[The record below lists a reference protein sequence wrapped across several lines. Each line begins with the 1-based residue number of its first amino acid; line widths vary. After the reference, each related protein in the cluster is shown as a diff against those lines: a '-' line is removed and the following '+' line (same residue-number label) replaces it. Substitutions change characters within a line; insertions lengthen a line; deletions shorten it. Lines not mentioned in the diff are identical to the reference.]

1 MLDTYSRRYIN
12 PALEKTAELLVGC
25 GLTPNQVTAGA
36 MVCGVATA
44 PLIAAG
50 QPWGAVALLW
60 LSGLLDAVDGQMARQ
75 LKRPTAWGTFLDIT
89 FDRVVEGAVL
99 IGLGIRS
106 PAGALPL
113 LVLAVSFIL
122 SLTVFLTTGILVKD
136 QPTQKSFYYQAGIM
150 ERTEGF
156 LAFTAL
162 ILFPAYGAAIAYV
175 AAGLVGVTICQRV
188 FEARRFLS
196 LTSIRDSGGS

>member
-1 MLDTYSRRYIN
+1 MLDTHVRRYIN
-12 PALEKTAELLVGC
+12 PVFEKTAELLVGC
-25 GLTPNQVTAGA
+25 GLCPNQVTAAA

-44 PLIAAG
+44 PLVAAG
-50 QPWGAVALLW
+50 RPWGAVALLW
-60 LSGLLDAVDGQMARQ
+60 LSGLLDAVDGQMARR
-75 LKRPTAWGTFLDIT
+75 LKCPTAWGTFLDIT

-99 IGLGIRS
+99 VGLGLRD
-106 PAGALPL
+106 PARALPL

-136 QPTQKSFYYQAGIM
+136 QPTKKSFYYQAGIM

-162 ILFPAYGAAIAYV
+162 ILFPAHGAMIAYV
-175 AAGLVGVTICQRV
+175 AAALVGVTICQRILEV
-188 FEARRFLS
+188 RRFLA
-196 LTSIRDSGGS
+196 GA

>member
-1 MLDTYSRRYIN
+1 MLDTHLRRYIN
-12 PALEKTAELLVGC
+12 PAFEKTADVLLSC

-36 MVCGVATA
+36 MLCGVATG
-44 PLIAAG
+44 PLIAVG
-50 QPWGAVALLW
+50 HPWAAVALLW

-99 IGLGIRS
+99 VGLGLRN

-122 SLTVFLTTGILVKD
+122 SLTVFLTTGILVRD
-136 QPTQKSFYYQAGIM
+136 QPTKKSFYYQAGVM
-150 ERTEGF
+150 ERSEGF

-162 ILFPAYGAAIAYV
+162 ILFPAYGATIAYV
-175 AAGLVGVTICQRV
+175 AAGLVGVTICQRIA
-188 FEARRFLS
+188 EARRFLS
-196 LTSIRDSGGS
+196 GT